1 MATTR
6 VSAADVQITGVLD
19 MRNHEVRGLNI
30 ELTEYPIRDD
40 QGTSKLYVDTVR
52 DGIVAN
58 LPVLVDNG
66 DF

>member
-19 MRNHEVRGLNI
+19 MRNHEVRGLNT

>member
-19 MRNHEVRGLNI
+19 MRNHEVRGLNT

-52 DGIVAN
+52 DEIVAN